1 MNQRPST
8 LKAVAE
14 QSESLAEFGR
24 HLRDWLHELRLVSS
38 RPAAAAAIAE
48 NPPRLRCKFERGEV
62 ADAWLAAYA
71 EHLAVKAGIQPPNW
85 AFASSRVLDEPSFN
99 DKNES
104 STLRALALA
113 HAPLAFKRRNIYT
126 PSVDLPLSLRAGR
139 PRKSAA
145 EKRRANA
152 ERQRRFRKK
161 RAAEFKALRKL
172 LRQQSESAGKAVAHL
187 RISR

>member
-14 QSESLAEFGR
+14 RSESLADFGR

-38 RPAAAAAIAE
+38 RPLAATAVAE
-48 NPPRLRCKFERGEV
+48 EPPRLSRKFEQGEI
-62 ADAWLAAYA
+62 ADAWLGAYA

-85 AFASSRVLDEPSFN
+85 VFTSSRVLAEPSFN

-126 PSVDLPLSLRAGR
+126 PSVDFPLSLRAGR
-139 PRKSAA
+139 PRKSAH
-145 EKRRANA
+145 EKRQANA
-152 ERQRRFRKK
+152 ERQRRFREK
-161 RAAEFKALRKL
+161 RAAELKALRKL
-172 LRQQSESAGKAVAHL
+172 
-187 RISR
+187 SRKG

>member
-14 QSESLAEFGR
+14 RSESLADFGR
-24 HLRDWLHELRLVSS
+24 HLRDWLHELRHASS
-38 RPAAAAAIAE
+38 RPLAAVAVAE
-48 NPPRLRCKFERGEV
+48 EPPRLSRKFAQGEV

-85 AFASSRVLDEPSFN
+85 VFASSRILGEPSFN
-99 DKNES
+99 DNNES
-104 STLRALALA
+104 PRLRALALA

-126 PSVDLPLSLRAGR
+126 PSVDLPLSLRSGR
-139 PRKSAA
+139 PCKSADG
-145 EKRRANA
+145 KRQANA

-161 RAAEFKALRKL
+161 RKAEFRALHELMRK
-172 LRQQSESAGKAVAHL
+172 QSS
-187 RISR
+187 

>member
-1 MNQRPST
+1 MNQRSST

-14 QSESLAEFGR
+14 RSESLADFGR

-38 RPAAAAAIAE
+38 RPLAAVAVAE
-48 NPPRLRCKFERGEV
+48 EPPRLRGKFIQGEI

-71 EHLAVKAGIQPPNW
+71 EHLAVNAGIQPPNW
-85 AFASSRVLDEPSFN
+85 AFASSRILAEPSFSEEY
-99 DKNES
+99 ES
-104 STLRALALA
+104 PKLRAVSLA

-139 PRKSAA
+139 PRKSAD

-161 RAAEFKALRKL
+161 REAEFKALHALVRK
-172 LRQQSESAGKAVAHL
+172 QSS
-187 RISR
+187 

>member
-14 QSESLAEFGR
+14 RSESLADFGR
-24 HLRDWLHELRLVSS
+24 HLRDWLHELRFASS
-38 RPAAAAAIAE
+38 RPLAAGAVAE
-48 NPPRLRCKFERGEV
+48 EPPCLRGKFIQGEI

-85 AFASSRVLDEPSFN
+85 VFTSSRVLSEPSFN
-99 DKNES
+99 EES
-104 STLRALALA
+104 ESPKLRALAIA

-126 PSVDLPLSLRAGR
+126 PSVDLPFLLRAGR

-145 EKRRANA
+145 EKRKANA
-152 ERQRRFRKK
+152 KRQRRFREK

-172 LRQQSESAGKAVAHL
+172 LRQQIEP
-187 RISR
+187 

>member
-14 QSESLAEFGR
+14 RSESLADFGR

-38 RPAAAAAIAE
+38 RPLAAVAIAE
-48 NPPRLRCKFERGEV
+48 EPPRLSRKFEQGEI

-85 AFASSRVLDEPSFN
+85 VFTSSRVLAEPSFN

-113 HAPLAFKRRNIYT
+113 NAPLAFKRRNIYT
-126 PSVDLPLSLRAGR
+126 PSVDLTLSLRAGR
-139 PRKSAA
+139 PRKSAD
-145 EKRRANA
+145 EKRQANA

-161 RAAEFKALRKL
+161 LAAELKALRKL
-172 LRQQSESAGKAVAHL
+172 SQKQLEPL
-187 RISR
+187 

>member
-14 QSESLAEFGR
+14 QSESLADFGR

-38 RPAAAAAIAE
+38 RPLAAVAVAE
-48 NPPRLRCKFERGEV
+48 EPPRLSRKFSQGEV

-71 EHLAVKAGIQPPNW
+71 EHLAVKAGIRPPNW
-85 AFASSRVLDEPSFN
+85 VFASSRVLAEPSFN

-104 STLRALALA
+104 LRLRALALT

-126 PSVDLPLSLRAGR
+126 PSVDLPLSLHAGR
-139 PRKSAA
+139 PRKSAD
-145 EKRRANA
+145 EKRQANA
-152 ERQRRFRKK
+152 ERQRRFREK
-161 RAAEFKALRKL
+161 RAAELKVLRKL
-172 LRQQSESAGKAVAHL
+172 SRKQSGPL
-187 RISR
+187 

>member
-14 QSESLAEFGR
+14 RSASLADFGQ

-38 RPAAAAAIAE
+38 RPLAAAAVAE
-48 NPPRLRCKFERGEV
+48 EPPRLSRKFAQGKI

-85 AFASSRVLDEPSFN
+85 VFASSRVLAEPSFN

-104 STLRALALA
+104 TRLRALALA
-113 HAPLAFKRRNIYT
+113 HTPLAFKRRNIYT

-139 PRKSAA
+139 PRKSVS
-145 EKRRANA
+145 EKRQANA
-152 ERQRRFRKK
+152 KRQRRFREK
-161 RAAEFKALRKL
+161 RAAELNTLRKL
-172 LRQQSESAGKAVAHL
+172 LR
-187 RISR
+187 R

>member
-14 QSESLAEFGR
+14 RSESLADFGW

-38 RPAAAAAIAE
+38 RPLAAAAVAE
-48 NPPRLRCKFERGEV
+48 EPPRLSRKFEQGEI

-85 AFASSRVLDEPSFN
+85 VFASSRALAEPSFN
-99 DKNES
+99 EENES
-104 STLRALALA
+104 PKLRALAIA

-126 PSVDLPLSLRAGR
+126 PSVDLPFLLRAGR

-145 EKRRANA
+145 EKRKANA
-152 ERQRRFRKK
+152 KSQRRFREK

-172 LRQQSESAGKAVAHL
+172 LRQQIEP
-187 RISR
+187 

>member
-14 QSESLAEFGR
+14 RSESLADFGR

-38 RPAAAAAIAE
+38 RPLAAVAVAE
-48 NPPRLRCKFERGEV
+48 EPPRLSRKFAQGKV

-85 AFASSRVLDEPSFN
+85 VFTSSRVLTEPIFN
-99 DKNES
+99 EQNES
-104 STLRALALA
+104 PGLRALALA
-113 HAPLAFKRRNIYT
+113 NAPLAFKRRNIYT
-126 PSVDLPLSLRAGR
+126 PSVDLPLSLHAGR
-139 PRKSAA
+139 PRKAA
-145 EKRRANA
+145 LEKRQTNA
-152 ERQRRFRKK
+152 ERQRRFREK

-172 LRQQSESAGKAVAHL
+172 LRK
-187 RISR
+187 

>member
-14 QSESLAEFGR
+14 RSESLADFGR

-38 RPAAAAAIAE
+38 RPLAAVAVAE
-48 NPPRLRCKFERGEV
+48 EPPRLSRKFAQGEI

-71 EHLAVKAGIQPPNW
+71 EHLANKAGIQPPSW
-85 AFASSRVLDEPSFN
+85 AFTSSRVLAKPAFN
-99 DKNES
+99 EES
-104 STLRALALA
+104 ESPKLRALALA

-126 PSVDLPLSLRAGR
+126 PSVDLPLLLHSGR
-139 PRKSAA
+139 PRKSAV
-145 EKRRANA
+145 EKRQTNA
-152 ERQRRFRKK
+152 KRQRRFREK

-172 LRQQSESAGKAVAHL
+172 LRQQIEP
-187 RISR
+187 

>member
-14 QSESLAEFGR
+14 RSESLADFGR

-38 RPAAAAAIAE
+38 RPLAAAAVAE
-48 NPPRLRCKFERGEV
+48 EPPRLSRKFAQGEV

-71 EHLAVKAGIQPPNW
+71 EHLAIKAAIRPADW
-85 AFASSRVLDEPSFN
+85 VFASSRVLAEPSFN
-99 DKNES
+99 AETES
-104 STLRALALA
+104 PKLHALALA

-126 PSVDLPLSLRAGR
+126 PSVDLPLSLHAGR
-139 PRKSAA
+139 PRKPQE
-145 EKRRANA
+145 EKKRSNA

-161 RAAEFKALRKL
+161 LQVELIELRKL
-172 LRQQSESAGKAVAHL
+172 VREKTSA
-187 RISR
+187 R

>member
-14 QSESLAEFGR
+14 QSESLADFGR

-38 RPAAAAAIAE
+38 RPLASVAITE
-48 NPPRLRCKFERGEV
+48 EPPRLCRKFAQGEV

-85 AFASSRVLDEPSFN
+85 AFTSSRVLTEPSFSEE
-99 DKNES
+99 NES
-104 STLRALALA
+104 LKLRALALA

-126 PSVDLPLSLRAGR
+126 PSADLPLSLHAGR
-139 PRKSAA
+139 PRKPAD
-145 EKRRANA
+145 EKRQANA
-152 ERQRRFRKK
+152 QRQRRFREK
-161 RAAEFKALRKL
+161 RAAEIKALRKL
-172 LRQQSESAGKAVAHL
+172 FR
-187 RISR
+187 

>member
-14 QSESLAEFGR
+14 RSESLADFGR
-24 HLRDWLHELRLVSS
+24 HLRDWLHELRLASS
-38 RPAAAAAIAE
+38 RPLAAVAIAE
-48 NPPRLRCKFERGEV
+48 EPPRLSHKFIQGEI

-85 AFASSRVLDEPSFN
+85 IFTSPRVLTEPSFN

-104 STLRALALA
+104 PRLRALALV

-126 PSVDLPLSLRAGR
+126 PSVDLPLSLHSGR
-139 PRKSAA
+139 PRKSVN
-145 EKRRANA
+145 EKRQANA
-152 ERQRRFRKK
+152 ERQRRFREK
-161 RAAEFKALRKL
+161 RTAELKALRKL
-172 LRQQSESAGKAVAHL
+172 
-187 RISR
+187 SRKR